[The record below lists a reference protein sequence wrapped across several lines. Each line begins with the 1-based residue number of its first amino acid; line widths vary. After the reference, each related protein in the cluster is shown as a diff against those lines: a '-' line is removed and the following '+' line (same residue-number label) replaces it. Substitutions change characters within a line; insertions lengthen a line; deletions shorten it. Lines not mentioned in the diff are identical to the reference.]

1 MSFSKTRSC
10 SISYSYKGRF
20 CSNFESIFVKTYLRK
35 SRPVLLGI
43 LYRPPSKSE
52 FVRHTHNV
60 FTETGVLDKQQCYLL
75 GDSNINLLFGKKK
88 KLSAT
93 KVNRINGQ
101 NLPPLKNVYLDICF
115 SFSLE
120 HFFSIPNRV
129 TSNNATLIDHVLTN
143 SSQKISKSSV
153 VELGIHHDLVCCTR
167 KAPSP
172 ELNKYI

>member
-1 MSFSKTRSC
+1 MSFRKTRSS

-20 CSNFESIFVKTYLRK
+20 CSSFGSIFVKTYLRK
-35 SRPVLLGI
+35 SKPILLGI

-52 FVRHTHNV
+52 FVRHIYNV
-60 FTETGVLDKQQCYLL
+60 FTETGVLDKQQCYIL
-75 GDSNINLLFGKKK
+75 GDSNINLQFGKEK

-101 NLPPLKNVYLDICF
+101 NLPPLKNIYLDICF

-120 HFFSIPNRV
+120 HFFFIPNRV
-129 TSNNATLIDHVLTN
+129 TSINATLIDHVLTK
-143 SSQKISKSSV
+143 SSQKISKCSV

-167 KAPSP
+167 RAPSP
-172 ELNKYI
+172 KLNKHI